1 MKSKVIK
8 KSTKLT
14 LAIVALFIIL
24 SIALAFFLTRRNA
37 EVESERLDTLQQNML
52 EELSARRGD
61 YNENKIVLSGTSHS
75 KAQQLAEAIGAKLRI
90 TADGSFATLTLTD
103 GRTIADIV
111 ANDEYKDYLEV
122 FGIDYAAN
130 VSDIYIA
137 DENSSY
143 RNPEFPD
150 SGYISKDEL
159 GDYLGFMNIGNV
171 WSCGYNGA
179 GVTVAVIDTGIDTDH
194 PEFTGRISEYS

>member
-1 MKSKVIK
+1 MKSKAIK

-14 LAIVALFIIL
+14 LAIVALLIML

-52 EELSARRGD
+52 VELSARKGD

-122 FGIDYAAN
+122 FGIDYVAN
-130 VSDIYIA
+130 IFDIYIA
-137 DENSSY
+137 DEDN
-143 RNPEFPD
+143 
-150 SGYISKDEL
+150 
-159 GDYLGFMNIGNV
+159 
-171 WSCGYNGA
+171 
-179 GVTVAVIDTGIDTDH
+179 
-194 PEFTGRISEYS
+194 